1 MELRPSR
8 VSRVGCAWIG
18 ACGLAVAQGTERV
31 SVGANGDTANAPC
44 ELPSLS
50 ADGRLVAFSSGA
62 SNLVADDRTVFVD
75 IFVRDRSAGTTELVS
90 VDSAGV
96 QGNGDSLGCGL
107 SADGRFVAFE
117 SAASNLVADDTN
129 GFPDV
134 FVRDLQA
141 GTTERVSVSSTGE
154 QGDGYPGLGSRALSA
169 DGRWI
174 VFSSY
179 ATHLVPGD
187 SNGAWDVFVRD
198 RATGTTE
205 RASLGP
211 DGREGNGDSQD
222 AAISTDG
229 RFVAFS
235 SGATNL
241 VENDRN
247 GVDDLFVFDR
257 QNGATERVSV
267 DSAGAEANG
276 RSSNGS
282 VSGDGRLVAFV
293 SVATNLV
300 AGDTN
305 DVEEVFVHDRSTGA
319 TWRASVSSSGVQADG
334 GGNGPELSADG
345 RFVVFYSWAS
355 NLVAGDTNSTTD
367 VFVHDLA
374 TAATRRVSV
383 ASDGSQGD
391 EMSYWAEISADGRI
405 VAFTSFA
412 DNLVP
417 GDTGWDDV
425 FVRDQGPF
433 ADWSNYGSGFAG
445 TLGVPSLTTP
455 RSPSLGVTAT
465 IELGNSSGGYSLG
478 LLLVGMDAI
487 DVPTGKG
494 GHLLVVPAF
503 SFLLGLTPWGPAPLV
518 VEIPEDPELGGLHFF
533 AQGVEIDAGAAQ
545 GLSFTPGIDLGVG
558 I

>member
-198 RATGTTE
+198 RATRTTE

-345 RFVVFYSWAS
+345 RFVVF
-355 NLVAGDTNSTTD
+355 
-367 VFVHDLA
+367 
-374 TAATRRVSV
+374 
-383 ASDGSQGD
+383 
-391 EMSYWAEISADGRI
+391 
-405 VAFTSFA
+405 
-412 DNLVP
+412 
-417 GDTGWDDV
+417 
-425 FVRDQGPF
+425 
-433 ADWSNYGSGFAG
+433 
-445 TLGVPSLTTP
+445 
-455 RSPSLGVTAT
+455 
-465 IELGNSSGGYSLG
+465 
-478 LLLVGMDAI
+478 
-487 DVPTGKG
+487 
-494 GHLLVVPAF
+494 
-503 SFLLGLTPWGPAPLV
+503 
-518 VEIPEDPELGGLHFF
+518 
-533 AQGVEIDAGAAQ
+533 
-545 GLSFTPGIDLGVG
+545 
-558 I
+558 